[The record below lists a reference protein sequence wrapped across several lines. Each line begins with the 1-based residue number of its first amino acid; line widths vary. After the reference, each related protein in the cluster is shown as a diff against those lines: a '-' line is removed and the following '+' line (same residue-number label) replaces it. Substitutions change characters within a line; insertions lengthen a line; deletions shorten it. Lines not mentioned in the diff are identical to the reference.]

1 MSNKRL
7 KIARFESIVAKEPE
21 DREALTQLGLLHESL
36 EEYEKAIN
44 FFERCLRV
52 DNKDP
57 DVLASTAYCYLRT
70 EDLAKALATYQRAL
84 FLLDNKATPKILYGL
99 GVLYDRNEK
108 FDTAKSTFE
117 QLCETFPEFDMIPEV
132 QLRLGG
138 VCKLLGQYDD
148 GLKWLQLV
156 LDADMCPPPFAAEDV
171 WFEIAQL
178 YCLQSDFHRAEEAY
192 NNSGRGGESRESEQW
207 CNLGRNYSAL
217 QEYRQ
222 AFNAYNEAISLEP
235 QSWSMWRCMGDLYSR
250 LNQQNDALDAFQR
263 VTELNPAAA
272 EVWYD
277 MGVILEASKRFPQ
290 AINAFERV
298 LDIEPTNGD
307 VRARLERLRGIAP
320 KRPKREAAVLGARMQ
335 SRQTRSSAPPPNS
348 LHQAVADGNV
358 ARLRD
363 LLSTASDKHEPNMFD
378 WGGKTPLHWAALNA
392 EAEMAELLLTHGATS
407 DTKDRLGRTP
417 LHCAALCGAVDVAR
431 TLLEHGADASASS
444 FVGWCAMHFA
454 AEGGNAALVE
464 VLYEHHPQSIWAR
477 NDKLSTPLDI
487 AKAKRH
493 TEATALLEQYAEGS
507 ADPGAQVALQ
517 NRSDTPIAEGEDPNR
532 SASPVEGEEG
542 AALATYQPPSQQT
555 MDQVSKLRQEQGRLH
570 ETGLRKDQEI
580 AVLQKEVR
588 RLAVENSAVS
598 EEVWKQLEEAEREL
612 ATARIDLEA
621 CRFKISDLEKE
632 LDGSSVKAR
641 QTQGDLRGEVQRLQ
655 KLLGEVEHLEFEA
668 KAFDKINAEMI
679 VSAGIE
685 VDDGMEIDADAD
697 PALLKDLLLSLQ
709 AKLYVSRSEQARFK
723 KVAAQR
729 LAELQEQEDR
739 WNERERQA
747 EAQLNAVLSDK
758 VELHS
763 QLEKLKLQN
772 SFLEKQLARRI
783 SVIDE
788 VKRENEA
795 LLKAKQIAEIQ
806 TQDLASEVKQLT
818 ERVEESLERERAVTF
833 EKHKAEDLLHR
844 QTKRVAALEEKAETL
859 EKQKAELSVQVG
871 QVDVRYEE
879 MQAEYRKLRARLE
892 KHELLTELSMSK
904 EQALLLTELTK
915 KLEEEAGAVGVEAA
929 RAPSKQDDSG
939 EEAEGA
945 PPSEDG
951 AAAPQM
957 KAGKIGG
964 KTAWSELDSELE
976 TQLRN
981 QVKIAQE
988 SMHDAHKRLALKHVK
1003 NEALIGQLHK
1013 AEEKLET
1020 AEGELKESKRLLEQ
1034 AERRFSK
1041 RLDTKSK
1048 LVDELKEELTEK
1060 DRRLGA
1066 ALQEVRPFALPCLP
1080 AIVACRPART
1090 CARSRSHARTDWL
1103 A

>member
-7 KIARFESIVAKEPE
+7 KIARYESIVAKLPE

-52 DNKDP
+52 DNRDP

-156 LDADMCPPPFAAEDV
+156 LDADVCPPPFSTEDV

-178 YCLQSDFHRAEEAY
+178 YCLQSDFHRAEQAY

-222 AFNAYNEAISLEP
+222 AFNSYNEAISLEP

-363 LLSTASDKHEPNMFD
+363 LLATASDKHEPNMFD

-392 EAEMAELLLTHGATS
+392 EGEMAELLLTHGATA

-431 TLLEHGADASASS
+431 TLLAHGADAAATS
-444 FVGWCAMHFA
+444 FVGWSAMHFA
-454 AEGGNAALVE
+454 AEGGNAAVVE
-464 VLYEHHPQSIWAR
+464 LLFQHHPQSIWSR
-477 NDKLSTPLDI
+477 NDKLSTPLEI

-493 TEATALLEQYAEGS
+493 TEASALLEQYAAGS
-507 ADPGAQVALQ
+507 TDPGVADHF
-517 NRSDTPIAEGEDPNR
+517 DTPADDSTR
-532 SASPVEGEEG
+532 SASPVDG
-542 AALATYQPPSQQT
+542 AAVALVARAPQTQETMQQI
-555 MDQVSKLRQEQGRLH
+555 SKLRQEQGRQH
-570 ETGLRKDQEI
+570 EIGLRKDQEI

-632 LDGSSVKAR
+632 LDSSHVKAR
-641 QTQGDLRGEVQRLQ
+641 HTQGDLRGEVQRLQ

-685 VDDGMEIDADAD
+685 VDEGMEIDADAD

-904 EQALLLTELTK
+904 EQALLLAELTK
-915 KLEEEAGAVGVEAA
+915 KLEAEAGAAGAVAA

-939 EEAEGA
+939 EEGA
-945 PPSEDG
+945 PSD

-1041 RLDTKSK
+1041 RLDAKSK

-1066 ALQEVRPFALPCLP
+1066 ALQEVRSPL
-1080 AIVACRPART
+1080 
-1090 CARSRSHARTDWL
+1090 
-1103 A
+1103 

>member
-1 MSNKRL
+1 MANKRL
-7 KIARFESIVAKEPE
+7 KIARFESIVAKQPE

-36 EEYEKAIN
+36 EEYDKAIN

-117 QLCETFPEFDMIPEV
+117 QLCQTFPEFEMIPEV

-138 VCKLLGQYDD
+138 VCKLLGQYDE

-156 LDADMCPPPFAAEDV
+156 LDADVCPPPFSAEDV

-192 NNSGRGGESRESEQW
+192 NNSGRGEEARESEQW

-320 KRPKREAAVLGARMQ
+320 KRPKREAAVLGARLH

-363 LLSTASDKHEPNMFD
+363 LLATASDKHEPNMFD

-392 EAEMAELLLTHGATS
+392 EAEMAELLLTHGATA

-417 LHCAALCGAVDVAR
+417 LHCASLCGAVDVAR
-431 TLLEHGADASASS
+431 ALLDHGSDASASS

-454 AEGGNAALVE
+454 AESGNATVIEL
-464 VLYEHHPQSIWAR
+464 LYEHHPMGIWAR

-487 AKAKRH
+487 SKAKRH
-493 TEATALLEQYAEGS
+493 TEATALLEQYQEGS
-507 ADPGAQVALQ
+507 QDPGVQQ
-517 NRSDTPIAEGEDPNR
+517 
-532 SASPVEGEEG
+532 
-542 AALATYQPPSQQT
+542 ALADRTGSPEMLDVTAESTGTAGVVGQYQQPSKQQVE
-555 MDQVSKLRQEQGRLH
+555 QVGKLRQEQGRLH

-632 LDGSSVKAR
+632 IDGSNVKAR

-685 VDDGMEIDADAD
+685 VDEGMEIDADTD

-739 WNERERQA
+739 WNERERQ
-747 EAQLNAVLSDK
+747 VCIK
-758 VELHS
+758 H
-763 QLEKLKLQN
+763 
-772 SFLEKQLARRI
+772 
-783 SVIDE
+783 DE
-788 VKRENEA
+788 FCIKN
-795 LLKAKQIAEIQ
+795 
-806 TQDLASEVKQLT
+806 D
-818 ERVEESLERERAVTF
+818 
-833 EKHKAEDLLHR
+833 
-844 QTKRVAALEEKAETL
+844 
-859 EKQKAELSVQVG
+859 ELSV
-871 QVDVRYEE
+871 
-879 MQAEYRKLRARLE
+879 KN
-892 KHELLTELSMSK
+892 
-904 EQALLLTELTK
+904 
-915 KLEEEAGAVGVEAA
+915 
-929 RAPSKQDDSG
+929 
-939 EEAEGA
+939 
-945 PPSEDG
+945 DG
-951 AAAPQM
+951 
-957 KAGKIGG
+957 IC
-964 KTAWSELDSELE
+964 
-976 TQLRN
+976 
-981 QVKIAQE
+981 I
-988 SMHDAHKRLALKHVK
+988 
-1003 NEALIGQLHK
+1003 
-1013 AEEKLET
+1013 
-1020 AEGELKESKRLLEQ
+1020 
-1034 AERRFSK
+1034 
-1041 RLDTKSK
+1041 
-1048 LVDELKEELTEK
+1048 
-1060 DRRLGA
+1060 
-1066 ALQEVRPFALPCLP
+1066 
-1080 AIVACRPART
+1080 
-1090 CARSRSHARTDWL
+1090 
-1103 A
+1103 

>member
-7 KIARFESIVAKEPE
+7 KIARYESVVAKHPE

-156 LDADMCPPPFAAEDV
+156 LDADVCPPPFSTEDV

-222 AFNAYNEAISLEP
+222 AFNSYNEAISLEP

-363 LLSTASDKHEPNMFD
+363 LLATASDKHEPNMFD

-392 EAEMAELLLTHGATS
+392 EGEMAELLLTHGATA

-431 TLLEHGADASASS
+431 TLLAHGADAAATS
-444 FVGWCAMHFA
+444 FVGWSAMHFA
-454 AEGGNAALVE
+454 AEGGNAAVVE
-464 VLYEHHPQSIWAR
+464 LLFQHQPQSIWAR
-477 NDKLSTPLDI
+477 NDKLSTPLEI
-487 AKAKRH
+487 SKAKRH

-507 ADPGAQVALQ
+507 ADPGVHEDRSPSSTGGEAVAL
-517 NRSDTPIAEGEDPNR
+517 IAHAPQ
-532 SASPVEGEEG
+532 
-542 AALATYQPPSQQT
+542 TQQT
-555 MDQVSKLRQEQGRLH
+555 VAQISQLRQEQSRLH

-632 LDGSSVKAR
+632 LDSSNVKAR

-915 KLEEEAGAVGVEAA
+915 KLEEAAGAVGVQAA

-939 EEAEGA
+939 EEGT
-945 PPSEDG
+945 PNEDG
-951 AAAPQM
+951 AAPQM

-1003 NEALIGQLHK
+1003 NEALVGQLHK
-1013 AEEKLET
+1013 AEEKLEI

-1066 ALQEVRPFALPCLP
+1066 ALQEVLASV
-1080 AIVACRPART
+1080 IARNFSLAT
-1090 CARSRSHARTDWL
+1090 FVHASGNASSSSHHRIIFSFGAGGEVEQSHL
-1103 A
+1103 